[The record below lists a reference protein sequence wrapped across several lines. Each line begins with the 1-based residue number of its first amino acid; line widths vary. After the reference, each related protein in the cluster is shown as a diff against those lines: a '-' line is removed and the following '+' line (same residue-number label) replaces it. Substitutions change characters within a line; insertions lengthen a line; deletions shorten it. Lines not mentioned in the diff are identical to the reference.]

1 MTRERYPQLF
11 SVGLLMVSATLGCNA
26 ASPLQRPPAVAS
38 ERVAA
43 LNVAPESA
51 PMELSFSF
59 SSGEPSELQQE
70 ESSLDFGAEGR
81 TVIAVDQDTISDSSD
96 VLRFTPAKRGQE
108 TIGVRVFFEVG
119 EEDGDDETYLGL
131 RRADRIEEVDGLA
144 IAALSTFLEAW
155 QGIGRKPE
163 VRLLLNRAGHSHTV
177 IYRRRSSGT
186 ARRY

>member
-1 MTRERYPQLF
+1 MTRERYSQLF
-11 SVGLLMVSATLGCNA
+11 SVGLSMVSATLGCHA
-26 ASPLQRPPAVAS
+26 AGPLQRPPPVAS
-38 ERVAA
+38 ARVAA
-43 LNVAPESA
+43 LNVAPEPA
-51 PMELSFSF
+51 PIEFSF
-59 SSGEPSELQQE
+59 SISGGEPSELQQE
-70 ESSLDFGAEGR
+70 DSELAFGAEGR
-81 TVIAVDQDTISDSSD
+81 TVIAVDDDTISDSSA
-96 VLRFTPAKRGQE
+96 VLRFTPARRGQE
-108 TIGVRVFFEVG
+108 TIGVRVFFEVA
-119 EEDGDDETYLGL
+119 EEDGHDETYLGL